1 MARSD
6 QELLEEVLSA
16 YDDLHQSLLHPT
28 SLSKHIWRWE
38 ELGDDL
44 KRAAQIGSL
53 GLRASQTAF
62 YAASNV
68 RSLIAPMLHLEEEVD
83 SMVLSLSDDLSRL
96 KGMGTKEVADSTVAT
111 LLIDSETIVKSAK
124 LAKRR
129 PPTSFSQP
137 SPYKHPHH
145 LSTAAQNHS
154 STSHRPP
161 VTSRS
166 TQSTQSPHPSRSP
179 QNPLLFPPTDPIRTW
194 FISHLASPYPTSLE
208 KVELASS
215 ANITTNKLDS
225 DLVNWRR
232 RSGWANV
239 RDKYCGGNKHR
250 TKRLIEDV
258 SSGKERRKE
267 VLRDVEKVR
276 AYLERR
282 EEERVGDW
290 VKDFLW
296 VDLINRMKE
305 EVATHFFGEQRP
317 VRLISF
323 TFVEESSRISLSHS
337 SKLLKTRTI
346 LSTSSVFH
354 LKIQQADIQLI
365 ALPTAANTISTQD
378 PIRLSHTPR
387 TPSTSSTSSAS
398 NYINEISPSSRSISS
413 SSSSSTSSFGS
424 VSDTSSVSEA
434 SNLIPV
440 NNKRP
445 LPPSFQDESE
455 RPSVRVKKEHSE
467 DHTMS
472 EDFVMD
478 SEYVESPVGYYAADG
493 GYQREMPYP
502 SNVTESTCG
511 SLWSTEASLP
521 MLPHMQSVVDGSASE
536 ASFKLP
542 ETHRFDFQWNE
553 SQ

>member
-1 MARSD
+1 MPPSPSVREILKCYND
-6 QELLEEVLSA
+6 FRRHFHDKVRLQEEVPKWENLQLRLAEGLKSGNLLEETARVGRCVAENLIGMISGVSQLDELACKTMEGLREDLDVILMNSFHMPVQTSKRAWRSA
-16 YDDLHQSLLHPT
+16 SP
-28 SLSKHIWRWE
+28 SPFASPSKH
-38 ELGDDL
+38 
-44 KRAAQIGSL
+44 A
-53 GLRASQTAF
+53 
-62 YAASNV
+62 
-68 RSLIAPMLHLEEEVD
+68 RSGTHTSSDFAPQ
-83 SMVLSLSDDLSRL
+83 S
-96 KGMGTKEVADSTVAT
+96 
-111 LLIDSETIVKSAK
+111 
-124 LAKRR
+124 
-129 PPTSFSQP
+129 PP
-137 SPYKHPHH
+137 
-145 LSTAAQNHS
+145 
-154 STSHRPP
+154 
-161 VTSRS
+161 
-166 TQSTQSPHPSRSP
+166 SPHPFTSP
-179 QNPLLFPPTDPIRTW
+179 PATLLFPPTDPIRTW
-194 FISHLASPYPTSLE
+194 FISHLASPYPTPLE

-258 SSGKERRKE
+258 LSGKERRKE
-267 VLRDVEKVR
+267 ILRDVEKVR

-290 VKDFLW
+290 VKD
-296 VDLINRMKE
+296 
-305 EVATHFFGEQRP
+305 
-317 VRLISF
+317 
-323 TFVEESSRISLSHS
+323 
-337 SKLLKTRTI
+337 
-346 LSTSSVFH
+346 
-354 LKIQQADIQLI
+354 LI
-365 ALPTAANTISTQD
+365 ALPTVANTISTQD

-398 NYINEISPSSRSISS
+398 NYIDEISPSSRSISS

-424 VSDTSSVSEA
+424 ISNTSSVSEA

-440 NNKRP
+440 INKRP

-455 RPSVRVKKEHSE
+455 RPSVRVKTEHSE

-493 GYQREMPYP
+493 GYQREIPYT
-502 SNVTESTCG
+502 SNGTQSTCG

-521 MLPHMQSVVDGSASE
+521 MLPHMQSAVDGSASE